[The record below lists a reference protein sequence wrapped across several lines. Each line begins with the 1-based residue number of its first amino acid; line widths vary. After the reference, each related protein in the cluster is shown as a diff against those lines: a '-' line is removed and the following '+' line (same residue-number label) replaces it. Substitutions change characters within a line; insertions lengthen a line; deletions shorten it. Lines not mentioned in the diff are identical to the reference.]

1 MTAKT
6 PVNRATARAK
16 PKHTMKKRCL
26 MRLTSRTLCDIGHDS
41 DLMDNFGMSY
51 LCRCGKG
58 ICHSKNTC
66 RTPKN
71 PFFQGFS
78 DFFQHPAQ
86 DFSPVFTDFF
96 HKATTREF
104 FRCAIRLFRVSAYL
118 RITFPHSYPHL
129 VDNFCAQP
137 HILSSLVAKS
147 IFTNDISM
155 TQRRHFL
162 DFSCFKLET

>member
-1 MTAKT
+1 M
-6 PVNRATARAK
+6 
-16 PKHTMKKRCL
+16 
-26 MRLTSRTLCDIGHDS
+26 I
-41 DLMDNFGMSY
+41 FGMSY
-51 LCRCGKG
+51 LCRCGKE
-58 ICHSKNTC
+58 ICHSQNSC

-78 DFFQHPAQ
+78 DFFQHPTQ
-86 DFSPVFTDFF
+86 DFSPVFNDFF

-129 VDNFCAQP
+129 VDNFCSQP
-137 HILSSLVAKS
+137 HILSSPVDKS

-155 TQRRHFL
+155 TQRRHFPV
-162 DFSCFKLET
+162 FSCFKLENQLFLIPFSIEMCHFHFSTGLFHNVWEIVWKSCVS